1 MLIKQDT
8 LLQVI
13 EIPFVVDNTSVLV
26 GDVMAMA
33 TVVDV
38 FRIVVPEEVML
49 VKETDD
55 ILMLAA
61 EVDKEVFEK
70 GVGEELIFVVV
81 VGVTVVLIAFDGI
94 LIDLG
99 VTVLGCRV

>member
-1 MLIKQDT
+1 MIKKDT

-13 EIPFVVDNTSVLV
+13 DIPFVVENTSVLV

-81 VGVTVVLIAFDGI
+81 VGVAVVLIAFDGI

>member
-1 MLIKQDT
+1 M
-8 LLQVI
+8 LQVI
-13 EIPFVVDNTSVLV
+13 GIPFVVENTSVLV

>member
-1 MLIKQDT
+1 MKQDT

-13 EIPFVVDNTSVLV
+13 DIPFVVENTSVLV

>member
-13 EIPFVVDNTSVLV
+13 DIPFVVENTSVLV

>member
-1 MLIKQDT
+1 M
-8 LLQVI
+8 LQVI
-13 EIPFVVDNTSVLV
+13 DIPFVVENTSVLV

>member
-1 MLIKQDT
+1 MLIKKDT

-13 EIPFVVDNTSVLV
+13 DIPFVVENTSVLV

>member
-1 MLIKQDT
+1 MIKQDT

-13 EIPFVVDNTSVLV
+13 DIPFVVENTSVLV

>member
-13 EIPFVVDNTSVLV
+13 DIPFVVDNTSVLV

>member
-1 MLIKQDT
+1 MIKKDT

-13 EIPFVVDNTSVLV
+13 DIPFVVENTSVLV

-81 VGVTVVLIAFDGI
+81 VGGTVVLIAFDGI